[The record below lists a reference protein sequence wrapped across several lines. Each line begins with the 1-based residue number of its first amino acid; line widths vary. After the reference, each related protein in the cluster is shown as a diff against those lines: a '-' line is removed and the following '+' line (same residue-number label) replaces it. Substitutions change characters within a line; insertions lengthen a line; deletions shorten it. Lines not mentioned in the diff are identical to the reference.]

1 MRNLE
6 WRLSQLERSLSN
18 SLSSQNI
25 LDRIKDLEKRVLDF
39 ESSEVTKGDIIAI
52 RKEILEMKPSSDTRV
67 IQYQGLKIY
76 SLKDM
81 KDWLEENISSMNYSL
96 IVDFHTIC
104 KIIYYQINPS
114 KTSLEFFQLIYKLKI
129 DTLSHA
135 LAIQSFDGS
144 LPKYFCKS
152 RDYRVTKVNESLFD
166 NISSFDDW
174 DDPNSGY
181 RKRFE
186 DKLDSTELTVESAI
200 YEDTSLSDAGRA
212 LVTIALSNTV

>member
-25 LDRIKDLEKRVLDF
+25 LDRIKDLEKQVSDF
-39 ESSEVTKGDIIAI
+39 ESSEVTKGDIITI

-81 KDWLEENISSMNYSL
+81 KDWLEENIPLMNYSL

-104 KIIYYQINPS
+104 EIIYHQINPS
-114 KTSLEFFQLIYKLKI
+114 KMSLEFF
-129 DTLSHA
+129 
-135 LAIQSFDGS
+135 
-144 LPKYFCKS
+144 
-152 RDYRVTKVNESLFD
+152 
-166 NISSFDDW
+166 
-174 DDPNSGY
+174 
-181 RKRFE
+181 
-186 DKLDSTELTVESAI
+186 
-200 YEDTSLSDAGRA
+200 
-212 LVTIALSNTV
+212 